1 MLSAALSPVEFSGE
15 EMADV
20 SAGHIAL
27 HDLSDGYLYTPVQD
41 AEIATS
47 VVQMQHASSLGWTS
61 NFKEEFI
68 KAYRTDPG
76 FRDKYRSPHDPYILK
91 DQLLYVQF
99 TDDKEAKVMR
109 LCVPRSPRNRLRT
122 KNIEQFHDSSIA
134 AHPGIRRTYLRIKQW
149 YYWASLHEDVSD
161 YVQSCET
168 CTRWKHSNAK
178 KNGKL
183 IPIPIPKECWE
194 VVSMDFV
201 TGLPESDGYD
211 AIMTV
216 VDKLSKRPI
225 YCPVHTTDDAEEIAH
240 YFFDNVV
247 RHHGVPAVIISD
259 RDPKFTS
266 RFWKSLAQ
274 VMGVQLNMTTSYRA
288 QADGQTERQN
298 LVLEDALRCMVSYH
312 GDDWAAKLGTIEY
325 AHATLVS
332 ASTGLSPFEVG
343 TGRKERNPF
352 GTFPTLS
359 TTVQVQQG
367 LSEYANRFKDER
379 DKIIGKAKEHLLKA
393 QASQKKY
400 YDQHRSNV
408 QFREGDL
415 VMLDT
420 RRIPLK
426 HAAKDIDAKRAKLA
440 ARKVGPFVIKRMIND
455 NAARLIL
462 PRIMKSLNPTF
473 NVDVLSHYVSNPDK
487 FETRVLP
494 KASRIITNED
504 TGEDLHIV
512 EKLLRKRQFNRK
524 TEWLVKWHGLP
535 DRESSWELEKDIKHV
550 SHWKVLIDDFK
561 CRQREVK
568 PGRM

>member
-1 MLSAALSPVEFSGE
+1 
-15 EMADV
+15 
-20 SAGHIAL
+20 
-27 HDLSDGYLYTPVQD
+27 
-41 AEIATS
+41 
-47 VVQMQHASSLGWTS
+47 
-61 NFKEEFI
+61 
-68 KAYRTDPG
+68 
-76 FRDKYRSPHDPYILK
+76 
-91 DQLLYVQF
+91 
-99 TDDKEAKVMR
+99 
-109 LCVPRSPRNRLRT
+109 
-122 KNIEQFHDSSIA
+122 
-134 AHPGIRRTYLRIKQW
+134 
-149 YYWASLHEDVSD
+149 
-161 YVQSCET
+161 
-168 CTRWKHSNAK
+168 
-178 KNGKL
+178 
-183 IPIPIPKECWE
+183 
-194 VVSMDFV
+194 
-201 TGLPESDGYD
+201 
-211 AIMTV
+211 
-216 VDKLSKRPI
+216 
-225 YCPVHTTDDAEEIAH
+225 
-240 YFFDNVV
+240 
-247 RHHGVPAVIISD
+247 
-259 RDPKFTS
+259 
-266 RFWKSLAQ
+266 
-274 VMGVQLNMTTSYRA
+274 MGVQLNMTTSYRA

-426 HAAKDIDAKRAKLA
+426 HAAKDIDVKRAKLA
-440 ARKVGPFVIKRMIND
+440 ARKVGLFVIKRMIND

-524 TEWLVKWHGLP
+524 TEWRVKWHGLP
-535 DRESSWELEKDIKHV
+535 DHESSWELEKDIKHV

-561 CRQREVK
+561 RRQREVK